1 LRKMEFLR
9 TIIELNR
16 DIIYFVYGLVFFVLG
31 LAIALQSR
39 NYSRLDFA
47 RSLKWLSAFGF
58 SHGFHEWG
66 DLFIPIQEVYLS
78 PFTVEF
84 LHYLHL
90 VLLALSYAFLFQF
103 GVALLDPLVKRN
115 PLRGVSTAIFI
126 IWVGISFAVLPVI
139 VRDHDLW
146 HNVSNGLA
154 RYFIGFPGGL
164 LSAYALR
171 KHTMQRIHPLD
182 VPHIVKVL
190 RFGGIML
197 AFYAIFGG
205 LIPPPLPF
213 FPGNIINS
221 VTFENFL
228 AVPPPVFRS
237 IVGLG
242 LALSI
247 IRALEIFDVE
257 TARMIENIE
266 QSQILTAER
275 NRIARDLH
283 DGAIQKVY
291 TAGLL
296 VESANKLVGEKQ
308 EMLSSR
314 LMKAESVLNDAIRD
328 LRINLSE
335 LNPTPVQDDL
345 LAELQ
350 RITEDPRLSSLINI
364 SLDLTEVE
372 DPIRLSPMRI
382 EHVLAVIQE
391 ALANVIR
398 HSRAKKVH
406 ISISHEEDRIQVHIH
421 DNGIGLPKKIEAG
434 FGLRNMRDRARLLGG
449 ALKIDS
455 DNGKGTHVVLDI
467 PSVDER

>member
-1 LRKMEFLR
+1 MEFLR
-9 TIIELNR
+9 TFIDLNR

-31 LAIALQSR
+31 LAIALQTR
-39 NYSRLDFA
+39 NYSRLDLA
-47 RSLKWLSAFGF
+47 RSLKWLAAFGF

-90 VLLALSYAFLFQF
+90 VLLALSYAFLFEF

-115 PLRGVSTAIFI
+115 PLKGVSTAIFI
-126 IWVGISFAVLPVI
+126 LWVGVSFAVMPLI
-139 VRDHDLW
+139 IRDHDVW

-154 RYFIGFPGGL
+154 RYFIGFPGGI

-171 KHTMQRIHPLD
+171 KHTMQRIQPLN

-197 AFYAIFGG
+197 GFYALFGG

-221 VTFENFL
+221 TTFENLF

-242 LALSI
+242 LAISI

-257 TARMIENIE
+257 TARMIEHIE
-266 QSQILTAER
+266 QTQILTAER

-296 VESANKLVGEKQ
+296 VESADKLVAEEQ

-314 LMKAESVLNDAIRD
+314 LKKAEAVLNDAIHD
-328 LRINLSE
+328 LRLNLGE
-335 LNPTPVQDDL
+335 LNPTPVHDDL
-345 LAELQ
+345 VSELHKLANDS
-350 RITEDPRLSSLINI
+350 RFSSLINI
-364 SLDLTEVE
+364 SIDLSQVE
-372 DPIRLSPMRI
+372 DKPQLSPVRT
-382 EHVLAVIQE
+382 EHVLSIIQE
-391 ALANVIR
+391 ALANIIR
-398 HSRAKKVH
+398 HSRARQAE
-406 ISISHEEDRIQVHIH
+406 ISIKYREERMQVSIQ
-421 DNGIGLPKKIEAG
+421 DYGIGLSKKTDTG

-449 ALKIDS
+449 TLEIES
-455 DNGKGTHVVLDI
+455 DIGKGTRVILEI
-467 PSVDER
+467 PCVDER

>member
-1 LRKMEFLR
+1 MDFLR
-9 TIIELNR
+9 TFIDLNR

-39 NYSRLDFA
+39 NYSRLDLA
-47 RSLKWLSAFGF
+47 RSLKWLAAFGF
-58 SHGFHEWG
+58 THGFHEWG
-66 DLFIPIQEVYLS
+66 DLFIPIQEAYLS

-84 LHYLHL
+84 LHYIHL

-103 GVALLDPLVKRN
+103 GVALLDPLTKRN
-115 PLRGVSTAIFI
+115 PLKGVSVAMFIF
-126 IWVGISFAVLPVI
+126 WVAISFAVLPVI
-139 VRDHDLW
+139 IRDHDLW

-154 RYFIGFPGGL
+154 RYFLGFPGGL
-164 LSAYALR
+164 LAAYSLR
-171 KHTMQRIHPLD
+171 KHTMQRIYPLD
-182 VPHIVKVL
+182 VPHIVRVL
-190 RFGGIML
+190 RFGGVML
-197 AFYAIFGG
+197 AFYAVFGG

-221 VTFENFL
+221 VTFENLF

-242 LALSI
+242 LAIAI
-247 IRALEIFDVE
+247 IRGLEIFDVE

-296 VESANKLVGEKQ
+296 VESADKLVHKDQ

-314 LMKAESVLNDAIRD
+314 LQKAEAVLNDAIRD
-328 LRINLSE
+328 LRINLGE
-335 LNPTPVQDDL
+335 LNPTPVQEDL
-345 LAELQ
+345 LEEL
-350 RITEDPRLSSLINI
+350 EKLAGDPRFGSLVNI
-364 SLDLTEVE
+364 SLDLSRARRQ
-372 DPIRLSPMRI
+372 PQLSPMRT
-382 EHVLAVIQE
+382 EHVLAVVQE
-391 ALANVIR
+391 ALANIIR
-398 HSRAKKVH
+398 HSRARKVL
-406 ISISHEEDRIQVHIH
+406 ISVDFEEDRMQLNIKDDGVGIPRQV
-421 DNGIGLPKKIEAG
+421 ETG

-449 ALKIDS
+449 KLEIES
-455 DNGKGTHVVLDI
+455 DNGKGTRVSLDI
-467 PSVDER
+467 PCVDER